1 MMTTH
6 DNRAAEDHIDNL
18 NQRIFFMES
27 SRDESP
33 GSLLFFSCLQD
44 LKLIPSLQ
52 QLMLQIK
59 NLKGKIFSSS
69 IFFSRW
75 VSVVILLFVGK
86 ISVKCSSNQLN
97 IYQCNTVYFRIEIFV
112 YWGNLITFNV
122 FLQ

>member
-69 IFFSRW
+69 IFFSR
-75 VSVVILLFVGK
+75 
-86 ISVKCSSNQLN
+86 
-97 IYQCNTVYFRIEIFV
+97 
-112 YWGNLITFNV
+112 
-122 FLQ
+122 